1 MRLNLATK
9 VLIILVFGLQL
20 NAQNDSISK
29 RTQTSKI
36 SFLFD
41 EERQYFAAMS
51 ITYQNP
57 MPYGDNFIGEGFEG
71 KGGYNFKV
79 QVYVFKN
86 LFVGFSY
93 GFSHF
98 DNINTELLGNYTEST
113 VEEISGVIGYEFIP
127 LPKVRLGVNTSVFGN
142 ATLTNSIQSG
152 YGNRDFG
159 KLRNF
164 GVTLEY
170 EFVKNLNVLLEYNW
184 RKIKTDIRVPN
195 ELKPFFEEGTYNTL
209 NIGLKFNFGNEA
221 LVDKLSF

>member
-9 VLIILVFGLQL
+9 VLIILVFGFQL
-20 NAQNDSISK
+20 NAQNDSISQNK
-29 RTQTSKI
+29 KNSKI
-36 SFLFD
+36 PFLFD
-41 EERQYFAAMS
+41 DERQYFGAMS
-51 ITYQNP
+51 IAYQNP
-57 MPYGDNFIGEGFEG
+57 MSYGDNFIGEGFEG
-71 KGGYNFKV
+71 KGGYNLKF
-79 QVYVFKN
+79 QIYVFKN
-86 LFVGFSY
+86 FFVGFSY
-93 GFSHF
+93 GFSNF
-98 DNINTELLGNYTEST
+98 NNINTELLGNYTEST

-142 ATLTNSIQSG
+142 ATLTNSIQPG

-170 EFVKNLNVLLEYNW
+170 EFVRNLNVLLEYNW

>member
-1 MRLNLATK
+1 MRLSLVTK
-9 VLIILVFGLQL
+9 ALIILVFGLRL
-20 NAQNDSISK
+20 NAQNDSISQK
-29 RTQTSKI
+29 TKTSKI

-41 EERQYFAAMS
+41 DERQYFGSMS
-51 ITYQNP
+51 LTYQSP
-57 MPYGDNFIGEGFEG
+57 MPYGNNFVGEGFDG
-71 KGGYNFKV
+71 KGGYNFKF

-86 LFVGFSY
+86 FFIGFSY

-98 DNINTELLGNYTEST
+98 NNTNIALLGNYNESDI
-113 VEEISGVIGYEFIP
+113 EEISGVLGYEFVP
-127 LPKVRLGVNTSVFGN
+127 LPKVRLGVNTSIFGN

-170 EFVKNLNVLLEYNW
+170 EFVRNLNILLEYNW
-184 RKIKTDIRVPN
+184 RKIKSEIRVPD
-195 ELKPFFEEGTYNTL
+195 ELAPFFDEGIYNTL

-221 LVDKLSF
+221 LVDKLSI

>member
-1 MRLNLATK
+1 MRLSLVTK
-9 VLIILVFGLQL
+9 VLIILVFVLRL
-20 NAQNDSISK
+20 NAQNDSISQK
-29 RTQTSKI
+29 TKTSKL

-41 EERQYFAAMS
+41 DERQYFGSMS
-51 ITYQNP
+51 LTYQSP

-71 KGGYNFKV
+71 RGGFNFKF
-79 QVYVFKN
+79 QIYVFKN
-86 LFVGFSY
+86 FFVGFSY

-98 DNINTELLGNYTEST
+98 DNINTALVGNYNESG
-113 VEEISGVIGYEFIP
+113 VEEISGVLGYEFVP
-127 LPKVRLGVNTSVFGN
+127 LPKVRLGVNTSIFGN

-164 GVTLEY
+164 GVSLEY
-170 EFVKNLNVLLEYNW
+170 EFISNLNILLEYNW
-184 RKIKTDIRVPN
+184 RKIKSEIRVPD
-195 ELKPFFEEGTYNTL
+195 ELAPFFEEGTYNTL